1 MVTAS
6 ICTIGDEILIGQIVD
21 TNSSMISR
29 ALNAIGVKVARM
41 ISAADSKE
49 DIFATIRHCAQ
60 LSDIVILTG
69 GLGPTK
75 DDITKNALAEFTG
88 AKGFVRSE
96 EQYAIIEKVLTARGI
111 ELSDINRAQAMVPDT
126 CKVILN
132 ECGTAPCMEFVMRRE
147 DGREYLLFSMP
158 GVPFETEN
166 ALPKVIQEI
175 ISHFRMEN
183 IFHKTVCTFGIP
195 ESTLSKMIEKWE
207 DNLPENIHLAY
218 MPNTILG
225 VRLRLSI
232 YGVDRERGENEIDLE
247 IAKLRSIIGEA
258 IYGYGESSLQE
269 AIGKLLTDKGMT
281 VCTAESCTGGKIASL
296 ITNVAGAS
304 KYFKGSVIAYDNSI
318 KENLLNVSSETLA
331 RHGAV
336 SRECVE
342 QMAEGVRKAM
352 DCDFSVATSGV
363 AGPGGGSEINPVGTV
378 WIAVSA
384 KGKVKSQKLHFK
396 APRNVNI
403 ERFASHAL
411 NFLRE
416 NILEYYRNN

>member
-41 ISAADSKE
+41 ISASDSKE
-49 DIFATIRHCAQ
+49 DIFATIRHCAR

-96 EQYAIIEKVLTARGI
+96 EQYAIIEKVLAARGI

-132 ECGTAPCMEFVMRRE
+132 ECGTAPCMEFVLRRE
-147 DGREYLLFSMP
+147 DGREYILFSMP

-175 ISHFRMEN
+175 ISHFKMEN

-207 DNLPENIHLAY
+207 DDLPENIHLAY
-218 MPNTILG
+218 LPNTILG

-232 YGVDRERGENEIDLE
+232 YGTDKERGENEIDRE
-247 IAKLRSIIGEA
+247 IAKLRGIIGEA

-269 AIGKLLTDKGMT
+269 AIGKLLADKGMT

-318 KENLLNVSSETLA
+318 KENLLNVAHETLV
-331 RHGAV
+331 RYGAV

-352 DCDFSVATSGV
+352 NCDFSVATSGV
-363 AGPGGGSEINPVGTV
+363 AGPGGGSETNPVGTV

-384 KGKVKSQKLHFK
+384 KGKVKSLKLHFK
-396 APRNVNI
+396 APRAVNI

-416 NILEYYRNN
+416 TILEYYRNN